1 MVSYNDVSKLTC
13 YSENKKKKEFLD
25 LFLNLAGSNYVI
37 HILNFI
43 KHERFFEDTS
53 SIKLNFE
60 NKEVLVFKE
69 NFLLNLPENNK
80 TTHFIDGFEV
90 TLDYPDIID
99 YKCSYMH
106 CIKELKYNDDIL
118 TLKTQEDYNTIP
130 LVLMNK
136 IKPCIEP
143 YLIDLHKTFLYK
155 VGDVQC
161 GFILDIDLIIK
172 IVELTFVHSHKH
184 IVQEKLFLMKEY
196 NFSYNDFDK
205 MSFLETKHYLKEGI
219 NIVNERNNPKTHGA

>member
-1 MVSYNDVSKLTC
+1 MVSYNDVSKLTY

-25 LFLNLAGSNYVI
+25 LFLNLAESNNVI

-53 SIKLNFE
+53 SIKLNFD

-118 TLKTQEDYNTIP
+118 TLKTQEDYNAIP

>member
-1 MVSYNDVSKLTC
+1 
-13 YSENKKKKEFLD
+13 
-25 LFLNLAGSNYVI
+25 
-37 HILNFI
+37 
-43 KHERFFEDTS
+43 
-53 SIKLNFE
+53 
-60 NKEVLVFKE
+60 
-69 NFLLNLPENNK
+69 
-80 TTHFIDGFEV
+80 
-90 TLDYPDIID
+90 
-99 YKCSYMH
+99 MH

-118 TLKTQEDYNTIP
+118 TLKTQEDYNAIP

-155 VGDVQC
+155 VGDIQC

>member
-1 MVSYNDVSKLTC
+1 MVSYNDVSKLTY

-25 LFLNLAGSNYVI
+25 LFLNLAGSNNVI
-37 HILNFI
+37 HFLNFI

-53 SIKLNFE
+53 SIKLNFD

-90 TLDYPDIID
+90 TIDFPDIID

-172 IVELTFVHSHKH
+172 IIELTFVHSHKH

-196 NFSYNDFDK
+196 NFTYNDFDK
-205 MSFLETKHYLKEGI
+205 MSFLETKQYLKEGI
-219 NIVNERNNPKTHGA
+219 KIVNERNNPKTHGA